1 MNVDSCNHNFED
13 LKGQSAC
20 VVSLSPV
27 YTYDINWSFLLLL
40 LIEKYKCEGIVFHLA
55 KMVSSLVM
63 ARVTKTHLSHLNK
76 VCLFH
81 SWFIFFPVQR
91 SSLFFLWLP
100 QLLQLGFWGFYY
112 ILWLLIVTALPW
124 WLVLLHLV
132 KKGWSWPLIR
142 AVWKIS
148 EGSLLTTSKGRWGTR
163 LKFILP
169 SGGTGL
175 SLPPPVH
182 WGQNFPSPL
191 TLQLFCD
198 SRHRLLNI
206 PCWAP

>member
-1 MNVDSCNHNFED
+1 MRGLYSIWRRWWVPLWWREW
-13 LKGQSAC
+13 L
-20 VVSLSPV
+20 
-27 YTYDINWSFLLLL
+27 
-40 LIEKYKCEGIVFHLA
+40 
-55 KMVSSLVM
+55 
-63 ARVTKTHLSHLNK
+63 KTHLSHLNK
-76 VCLFH
+76 ACLFN
-81 SWFIFFPVQR
+81 SWLIFFPVQR

-100 QLLQLGFWGFYY
+100 QLLQLGFYY
-112 ILWLLIVTALPW
+112 NRSLLIVTALPS
-124 WLVLLHLV
+124 WLVLFHLV
-132 KKGWSWPLIR
+132 KRGWSRPLIR

-148 EGSLLTTSKGRWGTR
+148 EGSLLTSTLKRQWGTR

-191 TLQLFCD
+191 TLRLFCD

-206 PCWAP
+206 PCLAP